1 MKPKLYEIVSRCV
14 LDGIIGAKTDM
25 ARISSE
31 KLTDND
37 IENIRLSV
45 MSELTD
51 YIDFGTNDK

>member
-14 LDGIIGAKTDM
+14 LDGIAGAKM
-25 ARISSE
+25 SE
-31 KLTDND
+31 KQFFRDYLTDKE
-37 IENIRLSV
+37 IEDIRLSV

>member
-14 LDGIIGAKTDM
+14 LDGIIGAKPDM
-25 ARISSE
+25 ARILSE

-37 IENIRLSV
+37 IEYIRLSI
-45 MSELTD
+45 MRELTD

>member
-14 LDGIIGAKTDM
+14 LDGIAGAK
-25 ARISSE
+25 IGE
-31 KLTDND
+31 KLFLRDQLNNEE

>member
-14 LDGIIGAKTDM
+14 LDGIAGAK
-25 ARISSE
+25 IGE
-31 KLTDND
+31 KLFLRDHLTDQE
-37 IENIRLSV
+37 IENIRLSI

>member
-1 MKPKLYEIVSRCV
+1 MKPKLYEIISRCV
-14 LDGIIGAKTDM
+14 LDGIAGAK
-25 ARISSE
+25 IGE
-31 KLTDND
+31 KLFLRDHLTDKE

>member
-14 LDGIIGAKTDM
+14 LDGIIGAKPDM

-37 IENIRLSV
+37 IEYIRLSI

>member
-1 MKPKLYEIVSRCV
+1 VSRCV
-14 LDGIIGAKTDM
+14 LDGIIGAKPDM

-37 IENIRLSV
+37 IEYIRLSI
-45 MSELTD
+45 MRELTD

>member
-14 LDGIIGAKTDM
+14 LDGIARAKIG
-25 ARISSE
+25 E
-31 KLTDND
+31 KLFLRDHLTDKE
-37 IENIRLSV
+37 IENIRLSI

>member
-14 LDGIIGAKTDM
+14 LDGIAGAKLGDKLFL
-25 ARISSE
+25 RDH
-31 KLTDND
+31 LTDQE

-45 MSELTD
+45 MGELTD

>member
-14 LDGIIGAKTDM
+14 LDGIIGANPDM

-37 IENIRLSV
+37 IEYIRLSI
-45 MSELTD
+45 MRELTD

>member
-14 LDGIIGAKTDM
+14 LDGIIGAKPDM
-25 ARISSE
+25 SRISSE

-37 IENIRLSV
+37 IEYIRLSI
-45 MSELTD
+45 MRELTD